1 MKAGASQQSG
11 SAKKP
16 ERIEKELMLL
26 RNLPHS
32 YKLGRKTT
40 SLGIV
45 IYVSLHLFCFLVVWK
60 AWLTD
65 WRWEHFLTFI
75 LALA

>member
-1 MKAGASQQSG
+1 MATQKQAASGQQQS

-45 IYVSLHLFCFLVVWK
+45 IYVSRLVHLFRSIKLN
-60 AWLTD
+60 T
-65 WRWEHFLTFI
+65 
-75 LALA
+75 

>member
-1 MKAGASQQSG
+1 MATSKQGSRSNSASSAG
-11 SAKKP
+11 SAGGEKKP
-16 ERIEKELMLL
+16 SRIEKELMLL

-45 IYVSLHLFCFLVVWK
+45 IYVSKRYNNKYSWK
-60 AWLTD
+60 STKPQSVG
-65 WRWEHFLTFI
+65 
-75 LALA
+75 

>member
-1 MKAGASQQSG
+1 MATSKQASRSNSASSAG
-11 SAKKP
+11 SAGGEKKP
-16 ERIEKELMLL
+16 SRIEKELMLL

-45 IYVSLHLFCFLVVWK
+45 IYVRPHANNNHSWK
-60 AWLTD
+60 STKP
-65 WRWEHFLTFI
+65 RSVG
-75 LALA
+75 

>member
-1 MKAGASQQSG
+1 MSNSKQGSRSNSSG
-11 SAKKP
+11 SAGSAGGEKKP
-16 ERIEKELMLL
+16 SRIEKEQMLL

-45 IYVSLHLFCFLVVWK
+45 IHVRKKVK
-60 AWLTD
+60 TLT
-65 WRWEHFLTFI
+65 LI
-75 LALA
+75 A